1 MINFKRIYKILNNLM
16 KKLFLSIL
24 VICSLLSGGANA
36 ENIAWKIK
44 DKYMKPECL
53 AYDTSNNLYL
63 WESFDNY
70 QEYYTKY
77 IGIKDFDQWKDEKFK
92 QFVYNIG
99 LYLNKEIPLN
109 DEFPP
114 SWSAAWNNHA
124 VLSITMQMTDCL
136 IDKPLTK
143 INIDGFDYSYTVEE
157 NIDLNKAKTLAP
169 NINQDFVSIKRIKT
183 SGNNSAIFGILNFKN
198 NLIMIP
204 LNILNTW

>member
-1 MINFKRIYKILNNLM
+1 M
-16 KKLFLSIL
+16 KKLLGIVVLSLFLS
-24 VICSLLSGGANA
+24 GNAYA

-53 AYDTSNNLYL
+53 AYDASNNLYL

-77 IGIKDFDQWKDEKFK
+77 IGIEDFDQWKDEKFK

-124 VLSITMQMTDCL
+124 VLSITMQVADCL

-143 INIDGFDYSYTVEE
+143 INIDGFNYSYTVAE
-157 NIDLNKAKTLAP
+157 NIDLKEAKTLAP
-169 NINQDFVSIKRIKT
+169 NINQDFISIKSIRT
-183 SGNNSAIFGILNFKN
+183 SGNTSATFGILDVKGK
-198 NLIMIP
+198 LIMVP
-204 LNILNTW
+204 LKILNTW